1 MHVDMYSRCI
11 ESSMYTCVC
20 IDRSQTAFAFDSI
33 QCRMPSVSGLG
44 LEALKKIIESLS
56 KSSSSELLRSV
67 DKNLLLRVAKRL
79 LDEIAERRSKL

>member
-1 MHVDMYSRCI
+1 M
-11 ESSMYTCVC
+11 C
-20 IDRSQTAFAFDSI
+20 IDRSQTAFDSI
-33 QCRMPSVSGLG
+33 QFRMPSVSGLG